1 MRVHAQRVDLPFAQ
15 LPVALVATLINA
27 ALLSYVLWSTID
39 PTFIVSWLAAIC
51 AVVIGRVILLR
62 AYRHRKPSASPRT
75 WGLLFCIGAAANG
88 VVWGAAAVALY
99 PSTDVILQVFLVF
112 VLGGMTAG
120 ATAST
125 AAFFPAF
132 MAFAVPALVP
142 LVIRVLGTGDRV
154 HLAMGVMLSL
164 FAVAMTQ
171 IARAG
176 GRRLVDTLH
185 LRFKNEALV
194 EELEAASD
202 RLFELNRDLETRVA
216 ERTRELIEASRVK
229 DEFLATVSHE
239 LRTPLTAIIGW
250 AQLMRMG
257 ELSASQRQ
265 HAVET
270 IERNALA
277 QSKLIEDLLDLSR
290 IQSSNPKIELS
301 TMEPAAVVAAAA
313 DAIRPVMN
321 ARGIGFEVHVDRTA
335 AGAIVGDAA
344 RIQQIVGNLLSNAAK
359 FTPRGGRVTLDL
371 KYTDQWIEIVVSDT
385 GEGMSADFI
394 PFAFDRFRQAHTGNQ
409 RGRSGLGL
417 GLAISRQ
424 LAQLHGGTLEAH
436 SEGRGR
442 GSTFTLRI
450 PRRPAAPPPRER
462 IDRSRLHVDS

>member
-39 PTFIVSWLAAIC
+39 HRYILVWLAAIC

-62 AYRHRKPSASPRT
+62 AYRHRVPAASPRT
-75 WGLLFCIGAAANG
+75 WGMLFCIGAAANG
-88 VVWGAAAVALY
+88 VVWGASAVALY
-99 PSTDVILQVFLVF
+99 PSANITLQVFLVF
-112 VLGGMTAG
+112 VVGGMTAG

-132 MAFAVPALVP
+132 IAFAAPALVP
-142 LVIRVLGTGDRV
+142 TVLRVIGADRV
-154 HLAMGVMLSL
+154 HLAMGAMLAL
-164 FAVAMTQ
+164 FGVAMTR
-171 IARAG
+171 IARAN
-176 GRRLVDTLH
+176 GRRLVDSIR

-194 EELEAASD
+194 QELEAASNH
-202 RLFELNRDLETRVA
+202 LAALNRDLETRVA
-216 ERTRELIEASRVK
+216 ERTSDLIEANRAK

-250 AQLMRMG
+250 AQLMKMG

-277 QSKLIEDLLDLSR
+277 QSKLVEDLLDLSR
-290 IQSSNPKIELS
+290 IQSSNPKMELAA
-301 TMEPAAVVAAAA
+301 MQPAAVVDAAV
-313 DAIRPVMN
+313 DAIRPVMD
-321 ARGIGFEVHVDRTA
+321 ASGIQFEVHVDRTA
-335 AGAIVGDAA
+335 AGATVGDAA
-344 RIQQIVGNLLSNAAK
+344 RIQQIIGNLLSNAAK

-371 KYTDQWIEIVVSDT
+371 KYTDQWIEILVSDT

-394 PFAFDRFRQAHTGNQ
+394 PFAFDRFRQAESANTRA
-409 RGRSGLGL
+409 RGGLGL

-424 LAQLHGGTLEAH
+424 LAELHGGTLEAH

-442 GSTFTLRI
+442 GSTFTLRV
-450 PRRPAAPPPRER
+450 PRTPVAPPPREH
-462 IDRSRLHVDS
+462 IDASRVHVDS